1 MAQANRKKNVSSAA
15 PVPKVVAATLGSAV
29 ATLLIWIVSLATGT
43 EIPVPVVGAV
53 TTLATF
59 GFGYLKSP

>member
-1 MAQANRKKNVSSAA
+1 MAGSNTKKNTQSAT
-15 PVPKVVAATLGSAV
+15 PVPKVLAATLGSAS
-29 ATLLIWIVSLATGT
+29 ATLLVWIVSLVAGI
-43 EIPVPVVGAV
+43 EIPIPVVGAV